1 MGQEIVYCVLCQT
14 QLRSAD
20 FEKGNAFKFGLD
32 SVCKKCA
39 PEAVKSLPPEKI
51 QALLKSMEAVSPGKP
66 LPDVQAPAANPRKG
80 TARIPLAT
88 PPSGQKAAPESPSGA
103 VIGLAAAG
111 GGLLLLIAIFTL
123 SSTKPTGPVSTKSS
137 KPPAEVAVNGPPET
151 QITRPPI
158 EEAGT
163 QAARDAL
170 EKARRFAQANPMN
183 LDGQTALY
191 ADAVRLAE
199 NTPYYGDATRSQ
211 KALATTIEATLSR
224 ERAQLDEQA
233 LAELGRE
240 DFRSAL
246 AVVEQARKSHGLPE
260 WIAIVDRKS
269 TEIRKKAEVLYAP
282 LKRSAADA
290 QQKGAL
296 DEVKAIREHVSKWGL
311 ENLVSDLDR
320 HLSTLVTKRP
330 PSPESQAYRTRWEE
344 SMTRAFSRDYETA
357 IAQLERAASEFPA
370 QVEIRKEAAS
380 DQEIIRSVVT
390 LRREGLQLLPSLPKG
405 EKLTLEYVDDPTGP
419 KSVTGWVVQ
428 AGLER
433 VELRR
438 DSKEKETVFVEW
450 SDLTT
455 GGMARLLKG
464 RAGNASENKD
474 RALALLCLFEGDADQ
489 AMKVVGDRADTIPE
503 KYWSFAK
510 GVRES
515 APKPD
520 PKEFEA
526 RQIFHVAELDWRGIK
541 TRGSALEKYRA
552 LQKDF
557 EATSFVR
564 RNREMIESRL
574 EAGKEYVFFPTDL
587 RGAGSF
593 RLSENPKMKLCWSSQ
608 KDVDSSSS
616 KDNYVEVEFH
626 ALPGTAYRC
635 WAYVGACCT
644 ETFAFYYQT
653 TEGTAPNPKQIG
665 QTVSLEPG
673 GSTAM
678 PVDSKLMGLKKDH
691 ATHGGPKEPSRW
703 AWVEIPLPSKGYAA
717 PGPKSIRLIS
727 DQKGFSVGYILVSS
741 RRRGAPTE
749 ADTKGM
755 AKDFENIEAVLDL
768 VITDL
773 KVTSGKA
780 YEWFTLGAGEK
791 VYIDRAFTYSPI
803 PAIVNGAMALR
814 TANDDKRSTG
824 DSFLSFHVNQEVTVY
839 VAQDTR
845 FPKPEWMA
853 SFRSCGKD
861 LEFKSKMDD
870 CRYDLLSRDFRAGT
884 VTLGGASPPGVAG
897 TMYTVVVVPKNRKK

>member
-88 PPSGQKAAPESPSGA
+88 PPSGRNVAPESPSGT

-111 GGLLLLIAIFTL
+111 GGLLLLIAIFTI
-123 SSTKPTGPVSTKSS
+123 SSTKPTAPVSTHS
-137 KPPAEVAVNGPPET
+137 KPPADVVVTGPPET
-151 QITRPPI
+151 HIPRPPP
-158 EEAGT
+158 EEPGT

-170 EKARRFAQANPMN
+170 EKARRFAQANPMD
-183 LDGQTALY
+183 LDGQAALN
-191 ADAVRLAE
+191 ADAVRQAE

-211 KALATTIEATLSR
+211 RALVTTIEATLSR
-224 ERAQLDEQA
+224 ERAQLDERTF
-233 LAELGRE
+233 AELARE

-246 AVVEQARKSHGLPE
+246 AVVERARKSHGLPE
-260 WIAIVDRKS
+260 WIAILDRKS
-269 TEIRKKAEVLYAP
+269 AEIRKKAEALYAP
-282 LKRSAADA
+282 LKQSATEA

-296 DEVKAIREHVSKWGL
+296 DEVKAIRERVSKWGL

-320 HLSTLVTKRP
+320 HLSTLATKRP
-330 PSPESQAYRTRWEE
+330 PSPEAQAYRTRWEE
-344 SMTRAFSRDYETA
+344 SMRRAFSRDYGTA
-357 IAQLERAASEFPA
+357 IAQLERAANEFPA
-370 QVEIRKEAAS
+370 QIEIKKEAAS
-380 DQEIIRSVVT
+380 DQEILRSVMT
-390 LRREGLQLLPSLPKG
+390 LRREGLQILPGLPKG

-419 KSVTGWVVQ
+419 RTVTGWVVR
-428 AGLER
+428 ASPER
-433 VELRR
+433 VELRS
-438 DSKEKETVFVEW
+438 DSKEKVTIFVE
-450 SDLTT
+450 SDDLTA
-455 GGMARLLKG
+455 GSLARLLKD

-474 RALALLCLFEGDADQ
+474 RALALLCLFEGDVDQ
-489 AMKVVGDRADTIPE
+489 ARKMIGDRADTISD
-503 KYWSFAK
+503 KFWSFAK

-520 PKEFEA
+520 AREFEA
-526 RQIFHVAELDWRGIK
+526 RQIFHAAELEWRALN

-557 EATSFVR
+557 EGTSFLR
-564 RNREMIESRL
+564 RNRDAIESRL

-593 RLSENPKMKLCWSSQ
+593 RLSANAKMKLCWSSQ

-635 WAYVGACCT
+635 WAYVGACCA

-665 QTVSLEPG
+665 QSVSLEPG

-773 KVTSGKA
+773 KVTSAKA
-780 YEWFTLGAGEK
+780 YEWFTLAAGEK
-791 VYIDRAFTYSPI
+791 VYIDRAFTYSQI

-870 CRYDLLSRDFRAGT
+870 CRYDLLSRDFQAGT
-884 VTLGGASPPGVAG
+884 VTLGGATPPGVAG
-897 TMYTVVVVPKNRKK
+897 TMYTVVVTPKNRRK